1 MRALRVAL
9 VLSVAATVASAQ
21 TTLRGVVRDSATS
34 RLVAG
39 AVIEMRNGNTVLAA
53 RSDEAGEFR
62 FRGIDRG
69 RATISVRRIGYRPL
83 VRDIEID
90 GSPAPIVIEV
100 APMAQRLAPVR
111 VGAKGEGIYGIVA
124 AWPALQP
131 IAGAKVFVAGAGLS
145 VMTDSAGEYF
155 VALRRP
161 GEYMVRVTAPGFA
174 EDVFPMIVKKDQVE
188 EASRMLDMTNTAPIS
203 GGMWIDFDE
212 RLRLRGRNSVLA
224 PGSELRR
231 AGGSMVQALQS
242 SPSFAQRG
250 LRFSGQA
257 CVFINGIPRPGMDP
271 DQIPVDNVDAVEVYG
286 DDRFER
292 AVTELRKL
300 WGRAPCGSSR
310 VPGTSGGG
318 SGVARWV
325 VVWMKR

>member
-1 MRALRVAL
+1 M
-9 VLSVAATVASAQ
+9 SVAWRVGLLWCALASAAPAQ
-21 TTLRGVVRDSATS
+21 ALRGVLRDSATS

-39 AVIEMRNGNTVLAA
+39 AIVEVRKGSTVQST

-69 RATISVRRIGYRPL
+69 PATIAVRRLGYEAF

-90 GSPAPIVIEV
+90 GSTDPVVLTLVPT
-100 APMAQRLAPVR
+100 AQRLATVR
-111 VGAKGEGIYGIVA
+111 VGAKGEGVYGIVGS
-124 AWPALQP
+124 WPNLQP
-131 IAGAKVFVAGAGLS
+131 VVGAKVFVAGSGLS
-145 VMTDSAGEYF
+145 ALTDSAGEYF

-161 GEYMVRVTAPGFA
+161 GEYVVRVTAPGYA
-174 EDVFPMIVKKDQVE
+174 DDVFPLVVKKDQVE
-188 EASRMLDMTNTAPIS
+188 EASRLLDMTTRAQVP

-231 AGGSMVQALQS
+231 SGGSMVEALQA
-242 SPSFAQRG
+242 SPSFMARG
-250 LRFSGQA
+250 LRFSGPV

-271 DQIPVDNVDAVEVYG
+271 DQIPIDNVDAVEVYA

-292 AVTELRKL
+292 AVAELSKA

-310 VPGTSGGG
+310 VPGASRGG